1 MNRSKAPLALMGQLL
16 VVLFFAISA
25 AICLQAFAK
34 SELISEES
42 EKRDHASRACQNVA
56 ETLISTNGDLSLTA
70 TIVGGNTSESAL
82 VLYFDKNW
90 NITDDGAYK
99 LTAEKV
105 SSVEEGIGK
114 GRIIVTEK
122 DGKEALFSLNCAW
135 QEGLE

>member
-1 MNRSKAPLALMGQLL
+1 MGQLL

-70 TIVGGNTSESAL
+70 KIVGGNTSESAL
-82 VLYFDKNW
+82 VLFFDKNW
-90 NITDDGAYK
+90 NSTDEGTYK

-105 SSVEEGIGK
+105 SSGEEGLGK
-114 GRIIVTEK
+114 GRITVMEE
-122 DGKEALFSLNCAW
+122 DGQMPLFSLDCAW